1 MRTVVFATLLLACSG
16 AAPCAQV
23 PRPAPEFVIHTVPG
37 GQSPLSAY
45 KGKPLVLAFLSTTCP
60 HCQRFVP
67 TLNQAYREYG
77 PKGLQ
82 VTAAAFNPMANM
94 YLPDFVK
101 QFRPEFPMGW
111 SMREAVEKFLEHSP
125 MFQLYVPIVVAIDRS
140 GVIREQHTGDSA
152 FFENEAVNLKGMVER
167 LLKAPDTGSKT
178 KSAAPAAKKTAAAP
192 KKTS

>member
-1 MRTVVFATLLLACSG
+1 M
-16 AAPCAQV
+16 V
-23 PRPAPEFVIHTVPG
+23 PN
-37 GQSPLSAY
+37 GQSLLSGY
-45 KGKPLVLAFLSTTCP
+45 KGKPVVLAFISTTCP

-67 TLNQAYREYG
+67 MLNQAYREYG

-82 VTAAAFNPMANM
+82 VVAAAFNPMANM
-94 YLPDFVK
+94 YLPDFVR

-140 GVIREQHTGDSA
+140 GTIREQHTGDGA
-152 FFENEAVNLKGMVER
+152 FFENEAVNLKNMVER
-167 LLKAPDTGSKT
+167 LMKAPDSAVKT
-178 KSAAPAAKKTAAAP
+178 KTSAPAKKAAPA